1 MKFRLILIFFL
12 ILSCSPQLST
22 LNKKQPYTAK
32 GFAFIYNDNDFKE
45 KIINR
50 SMNNDILQISHQNLK
65 TGTLLKIINP
75 KNKES
80 VVLKNIKRIKY
91 PDFYK
96 VLITEPVA
104 KKLELD
110 LNLPLLEII
119 EIKKKT
125 NLSLL
130 KKQKFLM
137 KRKKFHLKLQWLQFK
152 FLIYPKINR
161 KKRITSLIKYSFM

>member
-1 MKFRLILIFFL
+1 MQFRLILIFIL

-32 GFAFIYNDNDFKE
+32 GFAYIYNDNDFKE
-45 KIINR
+45 KIINS

-110 LNLPLLEII
+110 LNLPLL
-119 EIKKKT
+119 
-125 NLSLL
+125 
-130 KKQKFLM
+130 KQVF
-137 KRKKFHLKLQWLQFK
+137 RC
-152 FLIYPKINR
+152 
-161 KKRITSLIKYSFM
+161 

>member
-1 MKFRLILIFFL
+1 MKFRLILIFL

-45 KIINR
+45 KIINS

-119 EIKKKT
+119 EIKNKSFVAKKAKIF
-125 NLSLL
+125 NEE
-130 KKQKFLM
+130 
-137 KRKKFHLKLQWLQFK
+137 KKFHLKPSGFSSN
-152 FLIYPKINR
+152 F
-161 KKRITSLIKYSFM
+161 